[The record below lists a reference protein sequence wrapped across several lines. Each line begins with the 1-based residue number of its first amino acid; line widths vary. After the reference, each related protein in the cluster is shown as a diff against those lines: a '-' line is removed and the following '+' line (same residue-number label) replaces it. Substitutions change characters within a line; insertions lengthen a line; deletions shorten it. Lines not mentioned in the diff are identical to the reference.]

1 MNKMT
6 AISYI
11 RNFAL
16 VSLASLALAGCFEQ
30 KPLEETKSVEFYSQN
45 SADRAAMV
53 KRCADNPGE
62 LKETP
67 NCVNAMQAEKAAT
80 SGSLKK
86 LNNW

>member
-6 AISYI
+6 AISYV

-53 KRCADNPGE
+53 KRCAGKKP
-62 LKETP
+62 P
-67 NCVNAMQAEKAAT
+67 IASMQCRLRRPQQAA
-80 SGSLKK
+80 L
-86 LNNW
+86 

>member
-6 AISYI
+6 AISSV

-53 KRCADNPGE
+53 
-62 LKETP
+62 
-67 NCVNAMQAEKAAT
+67 
-80 SGSLKK
+80 
-86 LNNW
+86 